1 MNAYLDILQSELDRV
16 GARIRELGKQSE
28 AHAET
33 RAHLAQKISQL
44 EAELA
49 SSAADP
55 QIIQET
61 VSHLRVEDEQTAEA
75 ERLVDYHLKERKK
88 QLNQLA
94 ECLAMQQD
102 SSIV

>member
-1 MNAYLDILQSELDRV
+1 MSGYLDILRSELDRV
-16 GARIRELGKQSE
+16 GARIRELEAQSE

-44 EAELA
+44 EGELA
-49 SSAADP
+49 SGATDP

-61 VSHLRVEDEQTAEA
+61 VSHLRIEDEQTAEA
-75 ERLVDYHLKERKK
+75 ERLVDHHLKERKK
-88 QLNQLA
+88 QLSQLA
-94 ECLAMQQD
+94 EYLEMQQD